1 MGAYELLPSSFQLC
15 AFLCRRE
22 LEDVVAAQEKQCVDG
37 WAALNA
43 RAASALAPVKGVQPL
58 AEATQM
64 IESMEDVW

>member
-1 MGAYELLPSSFQLC
+1 M
-15 AFLCRRE
+15 
-22 LEDVVAAQEKQCVDG
+22 VAAQEKQCVDG